1 MPIVSNRGSVGT
13 TRVSANENYTDRD
26 YGRILYESALND
38 DIVFK
43 AAIARDFKEVSAR
56 NEGTMLESELSVF
69 SEFSAKEAWRS
80 LKEKLKK
87 IWEKLK
93 AIFKSAFAK
102 ITTWIVRDGKAFV
115 KLHRARILAN
125 KDIDK
130 CEIPNVRTPKSFN
143 AKLKKLTASINNC
156 GKVDPATSVEAIS
169 KYPDI
174 VRDNGRI
181 SAEKICNQFLSKSID
196 SSDEV
201 TVSNFKEKAMDTFYN
216 EEQSEIEY
224 GKIKSALPLKD
235 LFSTLEGGKEHLKEL
250 KKANTK
256 ADKVMA
262 SNIKAVDKAER
273 AHAKTKA
280 SEENYNSAKDA
291 TATDYADAAAVLS
304 GSSSALTAISKAV
317 IDVVRFDIKQARMI
331 VGKLAG
337 FTYHEGALL
346 EQMAWLEG
354 ADEFDAID
362 DMDEDEIVD
371 GADIESDA
379 DVDDL
384 GDDED

>member
-87 IWEKLK
+87 IWEKIK

-115 KLHRARILAN
+115 KLHRRRIQSN
-125 KDIDK
+125 KDIGK
-130 CEIPNVRTPKSFN
+130 CEIPKFRKPTGLSSGLDSASTTLKTVGTKTEVEL
-143 AKLKKLTASINNC
+143 LKKITGGKDDRDDDGKISSEKVCNNLLRKVVTSGEVTAS
-156 GKVDPATSVEAIS
+156 D
-169 KYPDI
+169 
-174 VRDNGRI
+174 
-181 SAEKICNQFLSKSID
+181 
-196 SSDEV
+196 
-201 TVSNFKEKAMDTFYN
+201 FKEKFMDLCFD
-216 EEQSEIEY
+216 EERTDVEFKNL
-224 GKIKSALPLKD
+224 GTD
-235 LFSTLEGGKEHLKEL
+235 LSYFFSTLEGGKDHLKKL
-250 KKANTK
+250 KKANVD
-256 ADKVMA
+256 ADKAMA
-262 SNIKAVDKAER
+262 ANIKAVSKAESK
-273 AHAKTKA
+273 HNGQDTSKMK
-280 SEENYNSAKDA
+280 ENEAEKHKSAGDIF
-291 TATDYADAAAVLS
+291 TRTSSILS
-304 GSSSALTAISKAV
+304 GQSSAITAISKAI
-317 IDVVRFDIKQARMI
+317 IDAVRFDIKQCRMV

-346 EQMAWLEG
+346 ETMAWLEG
-354 ADEFDAID
+354 ADEFDAMD
-362 DMDEDEIVD
+362 DMGEDETVE
-371 GADIESDA
+371 GADIDSDA